1 MENYQKRFV
10 WNILAYAAQ
19 KDVSPERLCQL
30 SAIDLKE
37 MRENTQAS
45 LSIKQLDSL
54 WQNAVHL
61 GGDKLFGLHLG
72 ESMQLA
78 ALGVVGQLVQNS
90 RTIGEAINHAA
101 AIAKRVTDL
110 FDMIVSHSEHAF
122 TLEFVA
128 NSAVK
133 TDYPFI
139 FRHTMD
145 LFMVFAIHELDG
157 LVLKKVKPQAVR
169 FPIKEAYRAEYQRV
183 FRCENLIESERYVL
197 EFEDL
202 YWHEPILTA
211 NYELQSSL
219 LQKIQA
225 MSQMATEADRQT
237 LTGKVR
243 HHLLANAYLGL
254 VSLEEM
260 AANFNTSPRSLQR
273 KLQEE
278 GVTYQ
283 QLSDTTRK
291 SLALHYLDSGK
302 YPLKEVSYMLGYNEL
317 SAFSRAFKRWTGTSP
332 GSYGKE

>member
-1 MENYQKRFV
+1 MEDYQKRFV
-10 WNILAYAAQ
+10 LHVLAYAAQ

-37 MRENTQAS
+37 LRENAGYH
-45 LSIKQLDSL
+45 LSNKQLDNF

-61 GGDKLFGLHLG
+61 SGDELFGLHLG

-78 ALGVVGQLVQNS
+78 ALGVVGELVQNS
-90 RTIGEAINHAA
+90 RTIGEAIGHAA
-101 AIAKRVTDL
+101 AVAKWVTDL
-110 FDMIVSHSEHAF
+110 FDMTVSHSESAF
-122 TLEFVA
+122 ALEFVA
-128 NSAVK
+128 NPALAIA
-133 TDYPFI
+133 YPYV

-157 LVLKKVKPQAVR
+157 LVLKKVKPRVVR
-169 FPIKEAYRAEYQRV
+169 LPMTEHYRTEYQRV
-183 FRCENLIESERYVL
+183 FRCENLIESERYML
-197 EFEDL
+197 EFEGS

-211 NYELQSSL
+211 NYELQRLL

-225 MSQMATEADRQT
+225 MSQTATGADGQN
-237 LTGKVR
+237 LTGKIR

-283 QLSDTTRK
+283 QLADTTRK

-302 YPLKEVSYMLGYNEL
+302 YPVKEISYMLGYNEL

-332 GSYGKE
+332 VNYQKQ